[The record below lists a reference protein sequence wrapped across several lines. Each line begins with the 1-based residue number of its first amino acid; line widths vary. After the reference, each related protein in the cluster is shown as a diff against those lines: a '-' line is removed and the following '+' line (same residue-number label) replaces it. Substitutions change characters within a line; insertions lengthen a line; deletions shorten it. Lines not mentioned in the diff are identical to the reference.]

1 MMPALHNFGEVLM
14 EYKDYPIGGKM
25 IIARVAVPDNV
36 MARDL
41 SDEKAREEVRELL
54 VQELASAILSKQLC
68 EITQQ
73 KDPIHYKTVIAARCY
88 VAPDSTVK
96 LLRTLK

>member
-1 MMPALHNFGEVLM
+1 MPALHDFGEVLM
-14 EYKDYPIGGKM
+14 EYKDYTIGGKM
-25 IIARVAVPDNV
+25 VIAKVKIPNSV
-36 MARDL
+36 MVSKVTDETARQEL
-41 SDEKAREEVRELL
+41 RALL
-54 VQELASAILSKQLC
+54 VQELASAILSSNLC

-73 KDPIHYKTVIAARCY
+73 KDNMMFETIVAARCY

>member
-1 MMPALHNFGEVLM
+1 MPALHDFGEVLM
-14 EYKDYPIGGKM
+14 EYKDYTIGGKM
-25 IIARVAVPDNV
+25 VIAKVKIPNSV
-36 MARDL
+36 MV
-41 SDEKAREEVRELL
+41 SKVTDEASRQELRALL
-54 VQELASAILSKQLC
+54 VQELASAILSSNLC

-73 KDPIHYKTVIAARCY
+73 KDNMMFETIVAARCY

>member
-1 MMPALHNFGEVLM
+1 M
-14 EYKDYPIGGKM
+14 EYNEYAIGGKM
-25 IIARVAVPDNV
+25 IVARVAVPDNV

-41 SDEKAREEVRELL
+41 SDEKARQEVRELL

-73 KDPIHYKTVIAARCY
+73 REAHSYKTLIAARCY

-96 LLRTLK
+96 LLRT